1 MFMICLGEWKKDRD
15 KADTSYAKKILCNRT
30 LECRMAIRNGQ
41 SGFGTHASGDYN
53 QVFKYL
59 YKNHLS
65 VYNRGVQAT
74 IKERKGD
81 FMAKKADDL
90 AHIQNGCANIISS
103 SLLSID
109 EKLFLINTK
118 KICGILLISCAV
130 IKG

>member
-1 MFMICLGEWKKDRD
+1 MFIICLGEWKKDRD

-30 LECRMAIRNGQ
+30 LECRMAIRIGQ

-90 AHIQNGCANIISS
+90 AHIQKSP
-103 SLLSID
+103 LYTL
-109 EKLFLINTK
+109 
-118 KICGILLISCAV
+118 
-130 IKG
+130 